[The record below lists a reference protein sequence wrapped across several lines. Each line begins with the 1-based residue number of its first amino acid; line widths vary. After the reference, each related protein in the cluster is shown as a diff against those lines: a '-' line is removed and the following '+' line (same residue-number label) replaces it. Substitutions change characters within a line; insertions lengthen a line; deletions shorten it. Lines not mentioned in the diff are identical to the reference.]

1 MKMSDGV
8 DLRGFTALCVAGAL
22 LAAACATGCGPQ
34 RVSSSAYAPQPEV
47 ERNSTKAEVL
57 TRKAVERMD
66 SADSSANADA
76 ESLLREALAADLYHG
91 PAHNNLGVVYLRQ
104 GRLYEAANEFEWAR
118 KLMPGNPDP
127 RFNLA
132 LTLERAGRT
141 GEALAMY
148 GTALEVQEGHLPSM
162 QALARLQV
170 KGSRPDGRTDGL
182 LREIA
187 LRGSSAEWR
196 DWAQR
201 ELSRRSNP

>member
-1 MKMSDGV
+1 MKMSDAV

-57 TRKAVERMD
+57 TRKAAERMD

-91 PAHNNLGVVYLRQ
+91 PAHNNLGVVYMRQ

-170 KGSRPDGRTDGL
+170 KERKPDGRTDGF

-187 LRGSSAEWR
+187 MRGSTATWR
-196 DWAQR
+196 EWAQG
-201 ELSRRSNP
+201 ELVRRSTQ